1 MYRIAQNAVLAI
13 ARWGLPLTDEHPS
26 RIRDLP
32 LVRASL
38 ERSLAARH
46 DAYAAEVERLVDA
59 TYRVIEHT
67 GSVDPTVRDI
77 LREAGLSTQAFY
89 RHFRS
94 KDELLLVLLDDGRR
108 RLVDYLGK
116 RMAKHTAPEAQLRAY
131 VEGVMAQAAD
141 ETAAQRTRP
150 FVVQQDRLADR
161 FADAQRRSVAQLV
174 ELLHPPLRELRVLAR
189 GSAPTGAEPRAGSD
203 ADDQQV
209 HRDAVAIYQL
219 TFAAMEH
226 HVRDRTRPTRAE
238 VDHLVRFCLRAVGAP
253 GDDAR

>member
-1 MYRIAQNAVLAI
+1 M
-13 ARWGLPLTDEHPS
+13 TDEPAA

-59 TYRVIEHT
+59 TYRVIERT

-108 RLVDYLGK
+108 RLVDYLAK
-116 RMAKHTAPEAQLRAY
+116 RMAKQRTPAAQLRAY
-131 VEGVMAQAAD
+131 VEGVMAQATDPA
-141 ETAAQRTRP
+141 AAQRTRP

-161 FADAQRRSVAQLV
+161 FADAQRQSVAQLV
-174 ELLHPPLRELRVLAR
+174 DLLHPPLRELH
-189 GSAPTGAEPRAGSD
+189 E
-203 ADDQQV
+203 ADDEDV
-209 HRDAVAIYQL
+209 HRDAVAVYQL
-219 TFAAMEH
+219 AFAAMEQ
-226 HVRDRTRPTRAE
+226 HVRDRTKPTRAE
-238 VDHLVRFCLRAVGAP
+238 VDHLVRFCLRAVGADP
-253 GDDAR
+253 DGR